1 MERTSPH
8 QFLFFVL
15 LFFCFHAAKA
25 NVMPRTLGTTKT
37 NTDNLEERLQSMTL
51 SEKLGQMLLV
61 DFNVAALPGGLKT
74 PDQAIR
80 ELHIGG
86 FWIQKKM
93 NPDQLRRAISRL
105 QNSTDI
111 PLFFAADYERGAG
124 YNGNVL
130 TELPSSMA
138 IGATRDPRMAELAGR
153 VVAKES
159 RALGV
164 NVVFAPVAD
173 VNNNPQNPII
183 NIRSF
188 GEDPQLVAD
197 MSEAFVRGA
206 ERGGLLT
213 TLKHFPGHG
222 NTATDTHSE
231 QTSVPGKR
239 SELDRTELRPYHQ
252 ILRSKTPPAFVMTG
266 HLAVP
271 GLDPSGAP
279 ATFSK
284 AMLEGILR
292 NEMGFDGI
300 IITDGINMGAITK
313 HYPFEET
320 IVRPIEAGADIV
332 LLPTN
337 PRRAIEA
344 LKDAVSTGRLTE
356 ERIDQSVRRILRA
369 KERIEIPRALTSD
382 TGYMA
387 GTIAMEIG
395 SEGPE
400 LAQMIADR
408 AVTLLKNEDDTLPL
422 AENSRVSLVQLTFQ
436 RTASGFS
443 EAMGT
448 LARGLSNAGHTV
460 SECRVMAASKL
471 CDAKNATI
479 SSIMSQVNESDVVV
493 LSLYLRPS
501 ERRGN
506 VALNA
511 DQSALARQILASGKK
526 VVVIT
531 FGNPYIMDEF
541 RNVDALVVGY
551 DQAKH
556 TAKAMS
562 RLLTGNLRASGKL
575 PVSLEYFEFGTNL
588 GVNTPSRRSS
598 PAEPLR
604 NWSPSKPETGLR
616 TF

>member
-1 MERTSPH
+1 MERTCPRPV
-8 QFLFFVL
+8 FVVL
-15 LFFCFHAAKA
+15 LLLLGFNETFA
-25 NVMPRTLGTTKT
+25 NVIPRETVHRDAETR
-37 NTDNLEERLQSMTL
+37 LEARLREMTL
-51 SEKLGQMLLV
+51 SEKLGQLLLI
-61 DFNVAALPGGLKT
+61 DYNVAALPGGLKT
-74 PDQAIR
+74 PDQAVQ

-86 FWIQKKM
+86 FWIQKKI
-93 NPDQLRRAISRL
+93 NPDQLRRAIARL
-105 QNSTDI
+105 QNSSSI

-138 IGATRDPRMAELAGR
+138 IGATRDPRLAELSGR

-183 NIRSF
+183 NIRSY

-231 QTSVPGKR
+231 QTTVPGNR
-239 SELDRTELRPYHQ
+239 SELNRTELRPYHQ
-252 ILRSKTPPAFVMTG
+252 ILRSKTPPSFVMTG

-284 AMLEGILR
+284 TMLQGILR
-292 NEMGFDGI
+292 EEMGYDGL

-313 HYPFEET
+313 HYPFDET

-344 LKDAVSTGRLTE
+344 LRTAVSSGRLTE
-356 ERIDQSVRRILRA
+356 ERIDASVRRILRA

-408 AVTLLKNEDDTLPL
+408 AVTMLKNEENTLPL
-422 AENSRVSLVQLTFQ
+422 AEHSRVALVQLTFQ
-436 RTASGFS
+436 RTTSGFGD
-443 EAMGT
+443 AMNA
-448 LARGLSNAGHTV
+448 LSRGLSGAGHTV
-460 SECRVMAASKL
+460 SECRVMAVSKL
-471 CDAKNATI
+471 CDAKNTTV
-479 SSIMSQVNESDVVV
+479 SGIMNQVNESDVVI
-493 LSLYLRPS
+493 LGLYLRPS

-511 DQSALARQILASGKK
+511 DQASLARQILASGKK

-556 TAKAMS
+556 TAKAMA
-562 RLLTGNLRASGKL
+562 RLLTGELRATGKL
-575 PVSLEYFEFGTNL
+575 PVSLEYFVFGTNL
-588 GVNTPSRRSS
+588 GAAYAPRRPQTSEPVRQWA
-598 PAEPLR
+598 PA
-604 NWSPSKPETGLR
+604 KPETVLR